1 MSSRRSFLNSSASNG
16 SAATTGILSPKAGL
30 AAALLAAAILLGYVL
45 WPMLRVFSTGL
56 DPVILKDIFRSID
69 SANTRALF
77 NSVWI
82 SVWTVVGAGFLGTAM
97 AWLLFRYDF
106 PLKRTLTALAALPLA
121 LPPLVGVL
129 AFLFLY
135 GESGILP
142 RGLQTLLGLESV
154 PFSFSGL
161 WAVWLVHVYSMYVFF
176 YLFCS
181 ASLKTVDQSLL
192 EAAADM
198 GAGPVRS
205 FRTVILPHLRPS
217 MVSASLLVFMISMA
231 SFTAPL
237 LFAGTEN
244 FLTLQIY
251 NYKMNGNLEY
261 SAAVSV
267 VLTMICLVF
276 LLLIELE
283 RRSGRVSTA
292 SKGSAPAPSPVRSG
306 PGRILAL
313 LGAGAIIVFLAL
325 PVLTVV
331 LISFVKEGSWTYQV
345 LPQAYTFDNYLNLL
359 RQPDVARPILNS
371 LQMASM
377 ASVANI
383 LFGVMTAV
391 LIVKGRVR
399 GRSLIR
405 LLSVLP
411 FAIPGTVIAINLI
424 ITFSEPSALSGGAI
438 LVGTFWL
445 LPLAYFIR
453 HIPLVVR
460 STIAALETY
469 DDRLT
474 DASID
479 LGASRWRT
487 FREVMLPSILPG
499 ILAGSLLT
507 FVTALGEFVSSIL
520 LYVFD
525 NRPISVEILSQLRLY
540 DFGAAAAYS
549 VFLMILI
556 GLATWLTGRWSDD
569 RTGAVTI

>member
-1 MSSRRSFLNSSASNG
+1 MDTRRSLFSLRPIDAGAS
-16 SAATTGILSPKAGL
+16 TTGVLSPVAGWV
-30 AAALLAAAILLGYVL
+30 AAGIAAVILLGYVF
-45 WPMLRVFSTGL
+45 WPMMRVFTTGL
-56 DPVILKDIFRSID
+56 DPVIWKDMFRSLD
-69 SANTRALF
+69 TANTRALF

-97 AWLLFRYDF
+97 AWMLFRYEF
-106 PLKRTLTALAALPLA
+106 PLKRVLTSLAALPLA

-142 RGLQTLLGLESV
+142 RGLQVVFGLDSV
-154 PFSFSGL
+154 PFSFSGM

-181 ASLKTVDQSLL
+181 AALKTVDQSLL

-198 GAGPVRS
+198 GAGPLRS
-205 FRTVILPHLRPS
+205 IRTVILPHLRPS

-251 NYKMNGNLEY
+251 NYKMNGNLAY

-267 VLTMICLVF
+267 VLTVICLGF

-292 SKGSAPAPSPVRSG
+292 SKGSAPAPSPVSSG
-306 PGRILAL
+306 PGRVLAL

-325 PVLTVV
+325 PVLTVI
-331 LISFVKEGSWTYQV
+331 LISFVQEGSWTYQV
-345 LPQAYTFDNYLNLL
+345 LPQAYTLDNYLNLL

-371 LQMASM
+371 LRMATM
-377 ASVANI
+377 ASVANV
-383 LFGVMTAV
+383 LFGVMTAL

-424 ITFSEPSALSGGAI
+424 ITFSEPTALSGGAI

-460 STIAALETY
+460 STTAALETY

-487 FREVMLPSILPG
+487 FRVVMLPSILPG

-556 GLATWLTGRWSDD
+556 GFATWLTGRWSDGS
-569 RTGAVTI
+569 RGAVTI